1 MQGQPKRKFSAEFK
15 SRIVLE
21 VLSGR
26 GSVAALARRHRLKEK
41 LIYEWRDQALAR
53 LPQLFNAKADSAA
66 HDQRIAEL
74 EQLIGQLTIE
84 KEALEKASMWLS
96 RLSRSNDNS

>member
-15 SRIVLE
+15 ARIVLD
-21 VLSGR
+21 VVSGR
-26 GSVAALARRHRLKEK
+26 SSVAALARRYRIKDK

-53 LPQLFNAKADSAA
+53 LPQVFSRTTEVTA
-66 HDQRIAEL
+66 HEQRIAEL

-84 KEALEKASMWLS
+84 KEALKKASLWLS